1 MQLIDFNRY
10 FKIKGLMKN
19 GRFLDDKSVT
29 FDAEKAENVP
39 ASEMRFN
46 TAKSMGKESKM
57 PHNSPTG
64 EGTTLNILRKFNVVL
79 DSLSQLAAND
89 NASKTTNSNSDDKT
103 NVLSAPTVASTSLL
117 FRVKNKEVIDG
128 SYKNVQFYK
137 AINDNFTKDAT
148 TTILRAI

>member
-1 MQLIDFNRY
+1 MQLIDFTGY

-46 TAKSMGKESKM
+46 TAKSTGKEFAKM

-64 EGTTLNILRKFNVVL
+64 EGTTLNILRKFNVTL

-103 NVLSAPTVASTSLL
+103 NALSAPTVAGISSFLRRNNEDML
-117 FRVKNKEVIDG
+117 DDLPKYHAV
-128 SYKNVQFYK
+128 
-137 AINDNFTKDAT
+137 NDNFTKDAT